1 MAQNTGSGVFTLSS
15 AIVKDAS
22 GNIVGTPDTI
32 TDTLAADAVTAVDFT
47 APTASGSY
55 TVTLVSEK
63 GGSFLSSSWVVP

>member
-63 GGSFLSSSWVVP
+63 GGSFLSSSWEGP